1 MVCFRTVSEPPTATS
16 DEASNA
22 EQNRWFAE
30 QVYPHD
36 SLLKA
41 YLRSSFPSIRDVDD
55 IAQESYLRIWR
66 ARAAHPIDSVKAFLF
81 KISKHLAIN
90 QIRHRQGSP
99 IDPVTDL
106 SSLAVIEDG
115 PDAAAIACTREELL
129 LLAKGIDTLPARC
142 REIFVLRRLMGLSQ
156 REIAEKLGLSE
167 ETVHAQ
173 VQRGL
178 RRCERYLRRIVE
190 RRGFIHAQ
198 GR

>member
-1 MVCFRTVSEPPTATS
+1 VSELPTASS
-16 DEASNA
+16 DRASNA

-30 QVYPHD
+30 HVYSQDP
-36 SLLKA
+36 LLKA

-55 IAQESYLRIWR
+55 IAQESYLRIWK

-90 QIRHRQGSP
+90 QIRRQRVSP

-106 SSLAVIEDG
+106 SSLIVIEDR
-115 PDAAAIACTREELL
+115 PDAAAVACTREELL
-129 LLAKGIDTLPARC
+129 LLAKGIDALPGRC

-178 RRCERYLRRIVE
+178 RRCEKYLRRVAE
-190 RRGFIHAQ
+190 RRGLIHAQ